1 MHKSEPRVIHMGC
14 KLNSVRDLVE
24 EKIDIITVN
33 VLKKTIQWNPMEDC
47 RIRNRGANV
56 EIFTAA

>member
-1 MHKSEPRVIHMGC
+1 MGC

-47 RIRNRGANV
+47 RILNRGANV